1 MSSYQSIEEI
11 RLRKAA
17 LQKEIE
23 ADSAKIDEKWHSL
36 FKKPEALLK
45 SATPS
50 QRISGI
56 IVPGPVCSTA
66 SCWFGSSTAS
76 SNGNLHSV
84 VWYLEALRQSPVGLL
99 V

>member
-1 MSSYQSIEEI
+1 MKESFSTVSSYQSIEEI
-11 RLRKAA
+11 RLRKAT

-36 FKKPEALLK
+36 FKKPEALSK

-56 IVPGPVCSTA
+56 I
-66 SCWFGSSTAS
+66 SSGA
-76 SNGNLHSV
+76 GVLD
-84 VWYLEALRQSPVGLL
+84 GILL
-99 V
+99 VWKLYRKFKR

>member
-1 MSSYQSIEEI
+1 MKESFSIVSSYQSIEEI

-36 FKKPEALLK
+36 FKKPEALSK

-56 IVPGPVCSTA
+56 I
-66 SCWFGSSTAS
+66 SSGA
-76 SNGNLHSV
+76 GVLD
-84 VWYLEALRQSPVGLL
+84 GILL
-99 V
+99 VWKLYRKFKR

>member
-36 FKKPEALLK
+36 FKKPEAPAK

-56 IVPGPVCSTA
+56 I
-66 SCWFGSSTAS
+66 SSGA
-76 SNGNLHSV
+76 GVLD
-84 VWYLEALRQSPVGLL
+84 GILL
-99 V
+99 VWKLYRKFKR

>member
-1 MSSYQSIEEI
+1 MKESFSTVSSYQSIEEI
-11 RLRKAA
+11 MLRKAT

-36 FKKPEALLK
+36 FKKPEALSK

-56 IVPGPVCSTA
+56 I
-66 SCWFGSSTAS
+66 SSGA
-76 SNGNLHSV
+76 GVLD
-84 VWYLEALRQSPVGLL
+84 GILL
-99 V
+99 VWKLYRKFKR